1 MDGTGG
7 PELDLRGV
15 CFVGV
20 PVKLAPNRLDPE
32 PENDGKEGVKAPNIV
47 VCSQNIP
54 RHVMVWAT
62 SRPFRSF
69 SSSADDNWMT
79 LYSLSSHQHHE
90 SQRYPRRIR
99 GV

>member
-47 VCSQNIP
+47 VCKSKHSET
-54 RHVMVWAT
+54 RDGVGHVPSVPFLFFI
-62 SRPFRSF
+62 SR
-69 SSSADDNWMT
+69 
-79 LYSLSSHQHHE
+79 
-90 SQRYPRRIR
+90 
-99 GV
+99 

>member
-79 LYSLSSHQHHE
+79 LYSLSSQ
-90 SQRYPRRIR
+90 PAP
-99 GV
+99 